1 MKKNLLAILRTL
13 VFVLPLSLCFIS
25 CEGFDLNDM
34 FGNIIKPVGGDETE
48 EEYDEAFIL
57 SELEN
62 MEVGVICTPTYVDGA
77 DTYLFTNGL
86 AMSVIRDSLS
96 GYCVLI
102 DSLDLK
108 ESVWSESK
116 RVSLYMDSLYRPIVA
131 VGADSK
137 LSFDYNSDDS
147 FSVTSYAADGTSKN
161 IDIAYGQRA
170 TTRAS
175 AEPSGL
181 GGLCNGLD
189 ILGIVQ
195 DAFGN
200 NGFGHVNALANL
212 LTKALPEGL
221 PQDFASLAVSGVLLH
236 PAVAEFLVSRFGY
249 VAGGPLGWAALLA
262 TSFKTVEDFFA
273 WLVEQKIGDCT
284 PRITSVTLEGE
295 NSVSV
300 RVEFVGAGF
309 SSAHE
314 DTPMYYIQYWKEVD
328 GKRVGQNKTT
338 SHKEAKYGFFTEY
351 ISGLSGGKY
360 AFQVI
365 LYPSSFYTLR
375 NVLNFSSNVM
385 HAEIASLYL
394 SEVAQKDASYYNG
407 LLTISMKALTAY
419 QSEGDRVVLS
429 YYDEYGV
436 YVQRGSRVKEL
447 YSSKANMGNEYYI
460 NLDFSKSDMDI
471 ETVEFKAT
479 PKESI
484 KFGVYTKDGYGI
496 VKYYDEQVPEISYTD
511 APKAHTGEAVSVEN
525 TEATVECEFEDCLF
539 WTTLR
544 GVEYFSDSESETLVL
559 DANEEDGTHEFH
571 LTDLKSNTTY
581 RYRAYYEVNGVKEYG
596 ETKSFKTKGSE
607 LCSDA
612 NHVHAVDLGLSVKWA
627 CCNVGA
633 SVPEGYGSYYAWG
646 ETEEKSNYTL
656 DTYKY
661 WSDKNGD
668 GYDESNEYQNIGSNI
683 SGTSYDVAHVKWGG
697 SWRMPTLSEIQEL
710 CNKCSWQWTEV
721 NGIEGQKVTGPNG
734 NSIFLPAAGRREGTK
749 VYCRGSY
756 GIYWSATLD
765 ENFSFNAYALF
776 FDSGIHHWD
785 NFDGIRDYGHTV
797 RPVTE

>member
-1 MKKNLLAILRTL
+1 MKKTLLAILRTL
-13 VFVLPLSLCFIS
+13 VFVLPLSLCFVS
-25 CEGFDLNDM
+25 CEGFDLEGIL
-34 FGNIIKPVGGDETE
+34 GNIIKPGGGDETE
-48 EEYDEAFIL
+48 EEYDEEFIL

-86 AMSVIRDSLS
+86 AMSVTSDSLS

-116 RVSLYMDSLYRPIVA
+116 RVSLYMDSLYRPIVV

-137 LSFDYNSDDS
+137 LSFEYNSDDS
-147 FSVTSYAADGTSKN
+147 FSVTSYAADGSSKKT
-161 IDIAYGQRA
+161 DIPYSRKAA
-170 TTRAS
+170 TRAS

-189 ILGIVQ
+189 MAGIAQ

-200 NGFGHVNALANL
+200 NGFGHINALANL

-295 NSVSV
+295 NSVDV

-314 DTPMYYIQYWKEVD
+314 DTPMYYIQYWQEVD
-328 GKRVGQNKTT
+328 GKRVGQNKSTV
-338 SHKEAKYGFFTEY
+338 HKEAKYGFCTEH
-351 ISGLSGGKY
+351 ISGLTGGKY

-375 NVLNFSSNVM
+375 KILNFSSNVM
-385 HAEIASLYL
+385 YAEIAPLYL

-407 LLTISMKALTAY
+407 LMTVSMKALTAY

-436 YVQRGSRVKEL
+436 YVQRGSRAKEL

-460 NLDFSKSDMDI
+460 NLDFKKSDMNI
-471 ETVEFKAT
+471 ETVDFKAT

-559 DANEEDGTHEFH
+559 GANEEDGTHEFH

-596 ETKSFKTKGSE
+596 ETKSFNTKGSE
-607 LCSDA
+607 LCDDA

-633 SVPEGYGSYYAWG
+633 SVPEGYGGYYAWG
-646 ETEEKSNYTL
+646 ETEEKSSYTW

-661 WSDKNGD
+661 WSDKDGD
-668 GYDESNEYQNIGSNI
+668 GNVDEKEFTNIGSNI

-697 SWRMPTLSEIQEL
+697 SWRMPTSDEFNEL
-710 CNKCSWQWTEV
+710 YGKCSWEWTTV
-721 NGIEGQKVTGPNG
+721 NGVKGYKVTGLNG
-734 NSIFLPAAGRREGTK
+734 NSIFLPAAGHRFDTD
-749 VYCRGSY
+749 VYFRGSDGY
-756 GIYWSATLD
+756 YWSATLYD
-765 ENFSFNAYALF
+765 DVSGSSYCFCLNDDCNGWLCLSFNRCEGY
-776 FDSGIHHWD
+776 
-785 NFDGIRDYGHTV
+785 TV
-797 RPVTE
+797 RPVTD

>member
-1 MKKNLLAILRTL
+1 MKKTLLAILRTL
-13 VFVLPLSLCFIS
+13 VFVLPLSLCFVS
-25 CEGFDLNDM
+25 CEGFDLEGIL
-34 FGNIIKPVGGDETE
+34 GNIIKPGGGDETE

-62 MEVGVICTPTYVDGA
+62 MEVGAICTPTYVDGA

-116 RVSLYMDSLYRPIVA
+116 RVSLYMDSLYRPIV
-131 VGADSK
+131 VIGADSK

-200 NGFGHVNALANL
+200 NGFGHINALTNL

-295 NSVSV
+295 NSVDV

-314 DTPMYYIQYWKEVD
+314 DTPMYYIQYWQEVD
-328 GKRVGQNKTT
+328 GKRVGQNKSTV
-338 SHKEAKYGFFTEY
+338 HKEAKYGFCTEH
-351 ISGLSGGKY
+351 ISGLTGGKY

-385 HAEIASLYL
+385 HAEIAPLYL
-394 SEVAQKDASYYNG
+394 SEVAQKDASYYNR
-407 LLTISMKALTAY
+407 LLTFSMKALTAY

-436 YVQRGSRVKEL
+436 YVQRDSRAKEL

-460 NLDFSKSDMDI
+460 NLDFKKSDMNI

-511 APKAHTGEAVSVEN
+511 APKAHTGETVSVEK

-544 GVEYFSDSESETLVL
+544 GVEYFTDGTTDVETL
-559 DANEEDGTHEFH
+559 DSGKEDGTHGFH

-581 RYRAYYEVNGVKEYG
+581 KYRAYYEVNGVKEYG
-596 ETKSFKTKGSE
+596 ETKSFKTKGSD
-607 LCSDA
+607 LCDDA

-633 SVPEGYGSYYAWG
+633 DVPEGYGGYYAWG
-646 ETEEKSNYTL
+646 ETEEKSNYTYK
-656 DTYKY
+656 TYKY
-661 WSDKNGD
+661 WSDKDGD
-668 GYDESNEYQNIGSNI
+668 GNRDNGEFQNIGSNI
-683 SGTSYDVAHVKWGG
+683 SGTSYDVAHVKWGA
-697 SWRMPTLSEIQEL
+697 SWRMPTKAEQDEL
-710 CNKCSWQWTEV
+710 RTKCSWQWTTV
-721 NGIEGQKVTGPNG
+721 NGVNGMKVTGPSG
-734 NSIFLPAAGRREGTK
+734 KSIFLPAAGCRRLTSL
-749 VYCRGSY
+749 YYAGSN
-756 GIYWSATLD
+756 GFYWSATLWSD
-765 ENFSFNAYALF
+765 DYYDAHHLDFG
-776 FDSGIHHWD
+776 SGDCYWYTYYYRNHG
-785 NFDGIRDYGHTV
+785 FTV
-797 RPVTE
+797 RPVSE